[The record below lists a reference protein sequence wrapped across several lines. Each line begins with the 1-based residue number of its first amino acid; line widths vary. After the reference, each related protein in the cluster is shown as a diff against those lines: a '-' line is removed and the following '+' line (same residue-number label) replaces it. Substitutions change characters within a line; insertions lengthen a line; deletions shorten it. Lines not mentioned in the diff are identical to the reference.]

1 MSYGFCFRCASN
13 SSLFWHRMSYG
24 CNEAGDNGEAFALC
38 DSCFLKL
45 MDFMRENITANEKI
59 TPNREVGENGPKE

>member
-59 TPNREVGENGPKE
+59 AANREVKENGPKE